1 MSVTLPDLPYDYAA
15 LEPHISARTMKIH
28 HDRHHQKYVDTL
40 NDLIEGTRYDEME
53 LERIIKESAKK
64 DDEQAIFNNAGQ
76 VWNHSLFWSSMTPKG
91 GGAPEDEL
99 ADAIGQAF
107 GSVGDFRESFK
118 ETATG
123 TFGSSWTWLVLRNG
137 KLAIEGTQNA
147 DSPLTSGGIPLLAC
161 DMWEHAYYLDYQNE
175 KGKFV
180 DAYLEN
186 LVDWSFALN
195 RLRAMPRAAA

>member
-1 MSVTLPDLPYDYAA
+1 MSVTLPDLPYDYDA

-40 NDLIEGTRYDEME
+40 NELIEGTRYDAME

-64 DDEQAIFNNAGQ
+64 EDETSIFNNAGQ

-91 GGAPEDEL
+91 GGAPDDEL
-99 ADAIGQAF
+99 ADAIARAF
-107 GSVGDFRESFK
+107 GSVDDFRESFK

-137 KLAIEGTQNA
+137 RLSVEGTQNA
-147 DSPLTSGGIPLLAC
+147 DSPLTSGGTPLLAC